1 MQGCT
6 TGITTDMWTS
16 TANQSYITVTGHCI
30 KDWCLKVKSIAI
42 RMMTERHTGIH
53 LTTTLDAIFQEF
65 SIGSVVAMVINNA
78 ANIHGEVLSR
88 S

>member
-1 MQGCT
+1 
-6 TGITTDMWTS
+6 
-16 TANQSYITVTGHCI
+16 
-30 KDWCLKVKSIAI
+30 
-42 RMMTERHTGIH
+42 MMTERHTGIH